1 MSQTPSAFRFIL
13 ESLNFR
19 RRVHIAVALGVMTA
33 TAVLTGALVVGDS
46 MRGSL
51 RHLALDRLQG
61 IDEALVVPRFFRA
74 ELADELAASHDPLH
88 PEAKVVAKPAI
99 LLQATLSHSSGS
111 NECESP
117 SGG

>member
-1 MSQTPSAFRFIL
+1 MSQTPPSAFIL
-13 ESLNFR
+13 ESLNYR

-74 ELADELAASHDPLH
+74 ELAERSRCRRRQRSVGRAGSDVRRAAGDSSASDI
-88 PEAKVVAKPAI
+88 VA
-99 LLQATLSHSSGS
+99 
-111 NECESP
+111 
-117 SGG
+117 

>member
-1 MSQTPSAFRFIL
+1 MSQTPTFLRFIL
-13 ESLNFR
+13 ESLNRR

-61 IDEALVVPRFFRA
+61 IDEALVVPRFFRT
-74 ELADELAASHDPLH
+74 ELVDEMAAS
-88 PEAKVVAKPAI
+88 
-99 LLQATLSHSSGS
+99 QNT
-111 NECESP
+111 SP
-117 SGG
+117 SDAKNASPKIGPSQITAAP